1 MTSIIGLILPI
12 IAWTPLVEFQPGLGD
27 EGGSLN
33 PFQKIMTFYKCPI
46 VKYTG
51 MCISFV
57 AFLLLYSFV
66 VLFQYRWEY
75 HISEIVLYAW
85 FIILGISELR
95 ELLTEPSRTL
105 KGKCKDYIR
114 SIWNRWDCL
123 CLTISIISFVMRN
136 FKITFWLSR
145 VLMAYNCAFYYVR
158 MFRIFHASTNLGPK
172 LVVFH
177 KMIPQIITFM
187 FLLIVFIFAYGIGS
201 QAMIDPYRELTL
213 DNIGNLWNEAIMQ
226 PYWQMFGELSLD
238 KVAVKKYQCP
248 TNDSKEVCQ
257 SPDFDHFTYMNAF
270 LPIFLAIYMLV
281 GNVMLLNLLIAI
293 FTSVFD
299 EVNRNSNEIWKWE
312 MYRLLVDY
320 DSRPVLPPP
329 LIILEIFWDMIKGC
343 GKLICCRQRANYEG
357 NLEKQFVMVYVI
369 FCPFNLS

>member
-226 PYWQMFGELSLD
+226 PY
-238 KVAVKKYQCP
+238 
-248 TNDSKEVCQ
+248 
-257 SPDFDHFTYMNAF
+257 
-270 LPIFLAIYMLV
+270 
-281 GNVMLLNLLIAI
+281 
-293 FTSVFD
+293 
-299 EVNRNSNEIWKWE
+299 
-312 MYRLLVDY
+312 
-320 DSRPVLPPP
+320 
-329 LIILEIFWDMIKGC
+329 
-343 GKLICCRQRANYEG
+343 
-357 NLEKQFVMVYVI
+357 
-369 FCPFNLS
+369 